1 MGSLQ
6 PERVTVTLE
15 RDGSI
20 LLVKDVLANVCQNCG
35 ERYYNAAVT
44 DQLLTLADRAFAQG
58 AELEIIRM
66 QEVA

>member
-1 MGSLQ
+1 MGTLK

-20 LLVKDVLANVCQNCG
+20 LLVKDVPANVCQNCG
-35 ERYYNAAVT
+35 ERYYDSSTT
-44 DQLLTLADRAFAQG
+44 DELLTLADRAFSQG

-66 QEVA
+66 QVAA